1 MNFATV
7 KTAVMAKVGPMM
19 MTWRR
24 IRPEVLTYGG
34 IVGVGATVVLAC
46 RATLKASEVLEES
59 RKNVSDIHQAL
70 EQCPD
75 KYSEEDAKKDLVT
88 TWTQTGMKMVKLY
101 IPSAAL
107 GALSVACIMGGHK
120 VLRKENMALSAAYGA
135 LSESYKEYRR
145 RVKSELGE
153 DREREVMHG
162 IKAEVVKETDE
173 DGKEIARTTYNQNN
187 YSASPY
193 ARFFDRGN
201 DNWCKSPANS
211 LMFLRAQQAYANNIL
226 QSRGY
231 ITLNEVYDLI
241 GIPKSEAG
249 QSVGWVKGSGD
260 NYVDFGIFTTNTQ
273 QGRDFVNGWEEAILL
288 DFNVDGEIN
297 YIYDHLNARGQ
308 YSPKYKTNYDLD

>member
-7 KTAVMAKVGPMM
+7 KTAVMTKVGPMM

-24 IRPEVLTYGG
+24 VRPEVLTYGG
-34 IVGVGATVVLAC
+34 IIGVGATVVLAC

-70 EQCPD
+70 EKCPD
-75 KYSEEDAKKDLVT
+75 KYSDEDAKKDLIT

-173 DGKEIARTTYNQNN
+173 EGKEIDKTKFVQTGRSN
-187 YSASPY
+187 SPY
-193 ARFFDRGN
+193 ARTFDCRN
-201 DNWCKSPANS
+201 VNWNKSPKSS
-211 LMFLRAQQAYANNIL
+211 LAFLRAQQSYANNIL
-226 QSRGY
+226 QARGY

-241 GIPKSEAG
+241 GFPKSEAG
-249 QSVGWVKGSGD
+249 QSVGWVKNHGD
-260 NYVDFGIFTTNTQ
+260 NFVDFGVFSIMAMEE
-273 QGRDFVNGWEEAILL
+273 GRDFLDGVTGAILL

-297 YIYDHLNARGQ
+297 YIYDHLNSRGQ
-308 YSPKYKTNYDLD
+308 YSPNYNTDVD